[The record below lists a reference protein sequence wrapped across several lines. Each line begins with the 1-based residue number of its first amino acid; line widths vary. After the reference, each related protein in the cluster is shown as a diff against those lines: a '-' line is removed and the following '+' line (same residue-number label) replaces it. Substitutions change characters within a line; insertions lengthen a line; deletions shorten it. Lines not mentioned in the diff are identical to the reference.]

1 MIKRGELK
9 QFKLLKRTMMS
20 SGTQERPTKTSA
32 DRFRKSHSVEKCAWE
47 DEKDFTVDVPLNS
60 PNSRVY

>member
-1 MIKRGELK
+1 
-9 QFKLLKRTMMS
+9 MMS

-32 DRFRKSHSVEKCAWE
+32 DRFRKSRSVEKCAWE

-60 PNSRVY
+60 PNCRVY